1 MTKTQLNEKLRAT
14 VLPRL
19 IAMFE
24 NESDV
29 CRIASNKIAI
39 PAVDDEGVEKWITI
53 TVSVPNENEFDGY
66 TEAQF
71 YAEKLQAKAAKAE
84 ARAAAAL
91 AKQKAAEAKKLEK
104 GIPEL
109 T

>member
-24 NESDV
+24 ADSDV

-39 PAVDDEGVEKWITI
+39 PAVDDEGTEKWITI
-53 TVSVPNENEFDGY
+53 TVSVPNESEFDGY
-66 TEAQF
+66 NEAQF
-71 YAEKLQAKAAKAE
+71 YAEKLKAKAAKAE
-84 ARAAAAL
+84 EKAAAA
-91 AKQKAAEAKKLEK
+91 AKRQKEATAKRAEK

>member
-24 NESDV
+24 AESDV

-39 PAVDDEGVEKWITI
+39 PAVDDEGTEKWITI

-71 YAEKLQAKAAKAE
+71 YAEKLEAKVAKAE
-84 ARAAAAL
+84 ERAATAAK
-91 AKQKAAEAKKLEK
+91 KQKEAAEKKAKK